1 MRASLVSTIAIALAA
16 VALPALAEDRPFVY
30 SGMGPGQAH
39 GAISLGARGVLIA
52 SGKQIEGG
60 LPFADVVYA
69 RGLTDRL
76 KLNVGLTSLGLL
88 NFADLGL
95 QWRFLSTRDGTLGL
109 SAKAGATTIFGFS
122 DFAGTNAGG
131 LFAATPGLA
140 VNLGSRDVQLS
151 LGADAPLFFGA
162 AFTGV
167 GAESGFSPVLRPNVS
182 LEFAVSDNF
191 GLNVG
196 ANVLIPLKSNAGYV
210 PTVSLGFTF

>member
-1 MRASLVSTIAIALAA
+1 MRKSLVSVLSIALSAIAL
-16 VALPALAEDRPFVY
+16 PAFADDRPFVY
-30 SGMGPGQAH
+30 SAMGPGEAH
-39 GAISLGARGVLIA
+39 GAISLGARGVVIA
-52 SGKQIEGG
+52 SGTKIEGG
-60 LPFADVVYA
+60 LPFADIVYA
-69 RGLTDRL
+69 RGITDRL
-76 KLNVGLTSLGLL
+76 KLNVEITSLGLL

-140 VNLGSRDVQLS
+140 INLGSRDVQLS
-151 LGADAPLFFGA
+151 LGADVPLFFGA

-167 GAESGFSPVLRPNVS
+167 GAESGFKPVLRPS
-182 LEFAVSDNF
+182 AGLEFAVSDSF

-196 ANVLIPLKSNAGYV
+196 ANVLIPLNGSDGYV
-210 PTVSLGFTF
+210 PSVALGFTF

>member
-1 MRASLVSTIAIALAA
+1 MRASLISTFVIALTAI
-16 VALPALAEDRPFVY
+16 ALPALAEDRPFVY
-30 SGMGPGQAH
+30 SAMGPGAAH

-140 VNLGSRDVQLS
+140 INLGSRDVQLT
-151 LGADAPLFFGA
+151 LGADVPLFFGS

-167 GAESGFSPVLRPNVS
+167 GAESGFSPVLRPNAS
-182 LEFAVSDNF
+182 LEFAVTDNF
-191 GLNVG
+191 GLNLG
-196 ANVLIPLKSNAGYV
+196 ANVMIPLNGNAGYV
-210 PTVSLGFTF
+210 PSVSLGFTF